1 MALYIPPKIKVGQVE
16 RDGTFLGCLA
26 FVIPS
31 EKNGNK
37 FRQEDSW
44 LGWLNYN
51 KEVGER
57 LVFDN
62 KPRRGYFLNKSIKRV
77 SYSSFGSTVQ
87 KMRIF
92 DDRGFEFEIDMKNI
106 AMLAQSCDISKGEI
120 LQDCILAWD
129 GKNVVVLPTTAAE
142 YIETIG
148 DDMKNKEHKEKL
160 KSGEMPE
167 IQVGQICSS
176 TNNKKKYV
184 YLGEAKNSNYV
195 HLAKGWRRKD
205 FVLNEDKWFFDVKK
219 PMVPVFIEIYENT
232 WLRKKVDNF
241 CLVGTTFAH
250 CHSDIKSMVPTDV
263 FIDTLGPSVNN
274 QFKTL
279 LGNIKVLNSSV
290 DMNNTL
296 VPVTKLYKSMCV
308 KNEEF
313 FKLLNKMKD
322 DIIEGGVKEVV
333 SSGYVIS
340 GDMKLM
346 SFEINVA
353 QRENDGSHFIK
364 WNTSI
369 TVKDEATNET
379 KTITPDFVKSLDL
392 RSVLI
397 ALNKVGIGEIYAIPF
412 DVKKRKT

>member
-26 FVIPS
+26 YVIPS
-31 EKNGNK
+31 EKSGNK
-37 FRQEDSW
+37 FRQEDGW
-44 LGWLNYN
+44 LGWLNHH

-120 LQDCILAWD
+120 LQDCVLAWD

-142 YIETIG
+142 YIEIVG
-148 DDMKNKEHKEKL
+148 EKLKNKEHKEKL
-160 KSGEMPE
+160 KSGEIPE
-167 IQVGQICSS
+167 FQVGQVCSS
-176 TNNKKKYV
+176 TKNKNKYV

-195 HLAKGWRRKD
+195 QLAKGWKRKD
-205 FVLNEDKWFFDVKK
+205 FVLNGDKWFFDVKT
-219 PMVPVFIEIYENT
+219 PMVPVFIEIYESI
-232 WLRKKVDNF
+232 WSRGKDDKFHLK
-241 CLVGTTFAH
+241 GATFAH

-279 LGNIKVLNSSV
+279 LGNIKVLNGSV
-290 DMNNTL
+290 DVNNTL
-296 VPVTKLYKSMCV
+296 VPVTDLHKSMCV
-308 KNEEF
+308 KNEAF
-313 FKLLNKMKD
+313 FKMLNKMQD
-322 DIIEGGVKEVV
+322 DILDGGAKSVV
-333 SSGYVIS
+333 NSGYVIS
-340 GDMKLM
+340 SNMKLM
-346 SFEINVA
+346 SFEIIMTK
-353 QRENDGSHFIK
+353 REDSGRFAK

-369 TVKDEATNET
+369 TVKDEATNDT
-379 KTITPDFVKSLDL
+379 KTITPDFVTHPDL
-392 RSVLI
+392 LNVLM
-397 ALNKVGIGEIYAIPF
+397 ALNNVGIREIYAAPF
-412 DVKKRKT
+412 DVKKNKT